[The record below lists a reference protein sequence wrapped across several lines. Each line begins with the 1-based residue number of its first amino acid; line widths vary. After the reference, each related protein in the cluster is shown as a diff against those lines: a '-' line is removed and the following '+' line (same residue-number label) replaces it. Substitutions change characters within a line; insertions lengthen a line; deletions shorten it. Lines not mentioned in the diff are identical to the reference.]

1 MQNIVATAK
10 FVWVFV
16 LLFHLNASQSWGQTT
31 LFNDNFNTNNSATFS
46 TTGAIGTYPNWSVTR
61 SGNDW
66 GARVN
71 SNILE
76 LSNDASATGNSD
88 GWAFG
93 YRDVNALAGWNTILS
108 SNTGTITWEFNMRQI
123 RTDPAGFGSGSYG
136 VAFVLAGTSAT
147 SATAGSGYAVVLG
160 QSGSTDPIRL
170 ASYNNGLQGTLTN
183 IITSNTS
190 GLTDFGTNYLSVR
203 VTYVPST
210 NTWQLF
216 LRNDGT
222 TAFVDPATGTLVSQG
237 TAVNNTYTSTA
248 GMRYIGGYW
257 QGSIAAT
264 QTAFFDN
271 VYLKKTSAEL
281 TPCNYSQDFNSMG
294 TAGTAPPAG
303 WNCFGV
309 LGGDNGSW
317 PSSSII
323 PASGSPSAASSG
335 TLNNTLL
342 VSTGSG
348 VSSNTQA
355 YNFGASGN
363 SDRALGTSPTSGAG
377 NILELTLTNATGAN
391 VSSFNL
397 SYDVRRFTAAT
408 NELPGYWIFV
418 SSNNGSTWTEVS
430 ALRPNSTTVPNT
442 VGVSNFGPTLVTLP
456 AAVANGSPIKIRWVD
471 DNANE
476 TSPDQIIG
484 LDNVVLS
491 YGLTAATLS
500 SALTTSFGTASN
512 GVSFTAT
519 GSNVSGNITVTPQS
533 NFEVSTTSASAGFG
547 TAAIN
552 VANNTTVWLR
562 LSATAPAGT
571 YNNVT
576 AAILS
581 GGGSCSSVNVS
592 TSASGNTVNSTVTFN
607 GNGATGGSMSN
618 QTASSATNLTVNAFT
633 RTGYTFAGWATSA
646 GGSVLYANNA
656 SYPFTANI
664 TLFAVWTPNN
674 LTITHNTQGGSAIS
688 NGSTTTGGSIAAS
701 PGTPTRAGYTFNGW
715 FTASSGGTAIAFPY
729 THNQTANFTLFAQW
743 TANTLTVTFDSQG
756 GSAISN
762 GTTTTG
768 GTVANPG
775 NPTRAGFTFDG
786 WFVAASGGAAITFPY
801 SHGQTAN
808 FTLFAQWTV
817 AGSPTLNGATLGSAL
832 SNVYGSASTGVSF
845 TASGTFLTGNITV
858 TSQTGYEVSTSSGS
872 GYGASVSVAS
882 GTTVW
887 VRFAALQN
895 AGTYND
901 AAAAVLSSAGATPVN
916 VLTSGSGNTVSPRP
930 LSVTAP
936 SIASKIYD
944 GTTTAG
950 AVTVGTLSG
959 FVGTQT
965 VTATGAAANY
975 SSANATTY
983 AGVVITYT
991 LSNGT
996 NGGLAANYSLA
1007 NGSATGVITP
1017 KALSITAPSI
1027 ASKVYDATTTAG
1039 AVTVGTLSGL
1049 VGSETLTVTGAAAN
1063 YSSAN
1068 AGTFAGVVIAY
1079 TLSNGTGLAANYSL
1093 ANGSGTGVIT
1103 PKALTISPA
1112 PTIASKVYNA
1122 TTTAGAVSVGTLSG
1136 LVGSETLTVTGA
1148 AANYLSTN
1156 VGSYAGVVITYT
1168 LINGSG
1174 LAANYSLANGSAT
1187 GVITPKALT
1196 ITAPTI
1202 ASKAYDATTTAG
1214 AVTVGT
1220 LSGFVGIET
1229 VTTTGSAAA
1238 YSSAN
1243 VGTYT
1248 NVTVSYTLANG
1259 TNGGLAANYSLAAG
1273 TATGVITQRALTI
1286 TATDATKEIAQVLS
1300 GGAGSTAFTS
1310 SGLQG
1315 GQTIG
1320 SVTITYGAAA
1330 GSTGQG
1336 ATAGTYAGQATPS
1349 AAIGGTFN
1357 AANYSITYA
1366 AGAIIVTNPNA
1377 MVLATLGTAVCE
1389 NFSGLATSGTSS
1401 TMPTGWAFSE
1411 SGTNANSTYSA
1422 GTGSGTTG
1430 ETYSFGTAADRT
1442 LGGLRSGSLIPTYGA
1457 RIFNNTGSTIST
1469 ITIAY
1474 TGKTWRVG
1482 AASRSDRIDF
1492 QYSSNATSLTTGT
1505 WTDENNLDYANPG
1518 QATGSGSVQHSA
1530 NISYTMQGLSLA
1542 PGASIWI
1549 RWNDADATGSDDGM
1563 GVDDVCI
1570 TPIVPCTAPDL
1581 LVFDTQPS
1589 NVLQDATMSTV
1600 TIRAY
1605 CSATGLT
1612 ATGFNGDITLAASGG
1627 GCGYASQT
1635 VAAVNGIATFGSIV
1649 FTRSAQTGITLTAS
1663 ASGFSNLVSNTFN
1676 VSAPAGSITTVA
1688 QQDFGSIT
1696 SLSYTTAVGGLGVF
1710 NTSNTRGVSGSN
1722 CMAFYYDACL
1732 SGASGNS
1739 STAIFS
1745 QSSGL
1750 TGLSSAKLTFAMA
1763 WGGPQL
1769 AGANC
1774 DATSF
1779 SGTGLDSDDFVRLET
1794 SINGGAYVTTFQLNG
1809 NSNKQYGFSN
1819 SGVSLNHN
1827 ANQTLS
1833 SATEPSAFTIN
1844 LPSGTTS
1851 VNFRFTFKA
1860 NRRNEIIYLDDL
1872 SIQGNPPGAPVALPI
1887 ANAGA
1892 SFNGC
1897 NGGPNQLQ
1905 GSATQTVGTVA
1916 YSWTPTASLNNAN
1929 ISNPQA
1935 TNTTTTTYTLSI
1947 TDADNCSAS
1956 STVTV
1961 SVLNGTAGLWT
1972 GAENAD
1978 WFNCQN
1984 WASGNI
1990 PTSTT
1995 DVTIPDVTNDPDIAN
2010 GTAVCRNLSL
2020 SAAGSVLNMSGS
2032 SSQLSVNGNFSNIGN
2047 FISAGNV
2054 SFTGTISQSITSV
2067 SSFQNLT
2074 IANASGV
2081 VLNSNV
2087 SVNGT
2092 LTLQNGNIAAQS
2104 NVLSITSALTN
2115 AISRPGTGHIIGN
2128 LQRTIA
2134 TGTNSYTY
2142 PIGDASSYSPVV
2154 LNFNSVTAGGNV
2166 TVNSTSSDHPQLSL
2180 SGLEPS
2186 LSVNRFYTVAN
2197 SGLVFTNYS
2206 ATFNFVAGDKD
2217 PGITTANLLVGLYS
2231 AGWAYTATANP
2242 AATSIQATDLTA
2254 FGDFAIAE
2262 CKTPAQFSITG
2273 GGEYC
2278 LGGSGLPVGLADSEN
2293 GVTYELL
2300 RNSISLGV
2308 TAGTGNSLSFGNQ
2321 LDAGTYG
2328 IVAMS
2333 EANASCSS
2341 SMTGNTAI
2349 VIREIVPASVAITTS
2364 AISICVGESV
2374 TFTATLQYGGTIPSY
2389 QWKVNGVNAG
2399 TNSNTF
2405 TSTSLLN
2412 GDSITC
2418 EMTSSETC
2426 PASATVLSNSIQLT
2440 VLSYETPVISIS
2452 PDGGNTICAGNSVVF
2467 NSSIAF
2473 GGGTPQY
2480 NWLLNGVS
2488 QIVHSPSYTATALS
2502 NGNQVQCILT
2512 SDYQCVTSPTASSNT
2527 VTMNVTV
2534 QPAADGGSNMTT
2546 CGTSPYT
2553 FANGASNSNTVSISW
2568 TENGVGSIT
2577 AGVNTLTPTY
2587 TPAAGD
2593 LGTTVTFTLT
2603 GAGLSPCDVVVDN
2616 VQLFIDTLKWYYVD
2630 ADGDGFGDPNSIPT
2644 TGCVAPAGRVN
2655 NNTDCCDASANI
2667 NPMCEWWVDQDGD
2680 GSGSFI
2686 FDSGCLSGVACASS
2700 TWPAQL
2706 IPYYP
2711 QATIN
2716 QGLSYTIDCN
2726 DNSSGIEP
2734 GNGEICGNL
2743 IDDNCNVTIDE
2754 GCSVI
2759 SNDSYTQA
2767 LSINTSNANTYYP
2780 NCATINGSLLD
2791 ADISAE
2797 GNPGNVSSTIG
2808 AGRDSWYRFVAP
2820 STAAQIR
2827 VVPNGFNAVI
2837 ELRTA
2842 AHPVGQVDVENV
2854 NSAVGG
2860 TEIMN
2865 LSGLTVG
2872 QTYFIA
2878 IRNYAATAGGTFTL
2892 CLSPLL
2898 TSGCGTAQAV
2908 GGLNLCNSFKAVW
2921 RGGTSY
2927 TFNFTGAGG
2936 TAPTPFVTTSAT
2948 TTGLVPLSTTSLA
2961 LRNGGVYNVRVDANF
2976 AFTNGIGGADPVI
2989 TLQGTACSRTMAAA
3003 PLMEVMS
3010 SQRCALATL
3019 NRSSW
3024 LRAVTTTSQSNA
3036 CTAVSYNFR
3045 FTRVADCAATAI
3057 PNEVPF
3063 IVSSPNTYL
3072 ALSVAFPNS
3081 AYPLQNIGYWKVETA
3096 PVFGYA
3102 VPVYGPSQT
3111 IKVNNTAASMMLPEV
3126 EQSGVRM
3133 DVSETIATAYPNPG
3147 NGQFVVVSS
3156 ESKSVVTNLNVIDE
3170 LGRKVEGYSI
3180 ISLDG
3185 LRYEVSFPNTL
3196 PNGLYYISWYQN
3208 DTPCSLKWLVIY

>member
-1 MQNIVATAK
+1 MQNIAATAK

-16 LLFHLNASQSWGQTT
+16 LLFHLNATQVCAQ
-31 LFNDNFNTNNSATFS
+31 
-46 TTGAIGTYPNWSVTR
+46 
-61 SGNDW
+61 
-66 GARVN
+66 
-71 SNILE
+71 
-76 LSNDASATGNSD
+76 
-88 GWAFG
+88 
-93 YRDVNALAGWNTILS
+93 
-108 SNTGTITWEFNMRQI
+108 Q
-123 RTDPAGFGSGSYG
+123 
-136 VAFVLAGTSAT
+136 
-147 SATAGSGYAVVLG
+147 
-160 QSGSTDPIRL
+160 
-170 ASYNNGLQGTLTN
+170 
-183 IITSNTS
+183 
-190 GLTDFGTNYLSVR
+190 
-203 VTYVPST
+203 
-210 NTWQLF
+210 
-216 LRNDGT
+216 
-222 TAFVDPATGTLVSQG
+222 
-237 TAVNNTYTSTA
+237 
-248 GMRYIGGYW
+248 
-257 QGSIAAT
+257 SIA
-264 QTAFFDN
+264 
-271 VYLKKTSAEL
+271 
-281 TPCNYSQDFNSMG
+281 
-294 TAGTAPPAG
+294 TAGTAATQNFNGIGSNAAATLPAG
-303 WNCFGV
+303 FK
-309 LGGDNGSW
+309 LGTNW
-317 PSSSII
+317 
-323 PASGSPSAASSG
+323 SSG
-335 TLNNTLL
+335 TTATTQAAGTIGTGILTGASAGGFYNFANGITASSTDRGIGFLTSGSYASPRSIIYAFSNNTG
-342 VSTGSG
+342 STVTSI
-348 VSSNTQA
+348 SLSWN
-355 YNFGASGN
+355 YEKYRS
-363 SDRALGTSPTSGAG
+363 GTSSLAYTFFHGSTS
-377 NILELTLTNATGAN
+377 
-391 VSSFNL
+391 
-397 SYDVRRFTAAT
+397 TAAT
-408 NELPGYWIFV
+408 ANT
-418 SSNNGSTWTEVS
+418 NG
-430 ALRPNSTTVPNT
+430 
-442 VGVSNFGPTLVTLP
+442 
-456 AAVANGSPIKIRWVD
+456 
-471 DNANE
+471 
-476 TSPDQIIG
+476 DQ
-484 LDNVVLS
+484 S
-491 YGLTAATLS
+491 Y
-500 SALTTSFGTASN
+500 ASN
-512 GVSFTAT
+512 
-519 GSNVSGNITVTPQS
+519 
-533 NFEVSTTSASAGFG
+533 
-547 TAAIN
+547 
-552 VANNTTVWLR
+552 ANNTTI
-562 LSATAPAGT
+562 SNPPT
-571 YNNVT
+571 
-576 AAILS
+576 
-581 GGGSCSSVNVS
+581 S
-592 TSASGNTVNSTVTFN
+592 TSKSFTQSGLSIANGATYYLRWTYTGSASTNAQGVGIDDFSITLNTVSANFTVTFN
-607 GNGATGGSMSN
+607 GNGNTGGSMSN
-618 QTASSATNLTVNAFT
+618 QTASIATALSTNAFV
-633 RTGYTFAGWATSA
+633 RTGYTFSGWNTAA
-646 GGSVLYANNA
+646 NGSGTAYSDGA
-656 SYPFTANI
+656 SYPFTADV
-664 TLFAVWTPNN
+664 TLYAQWTANT
-674 LTITHNTQGGSAIS
+674 LTITYNTQGGSAIA
-688 NGSTTTGGSIAAS
+688 NGSTTTGGQIAAS

-715 FTASSGGTAIAFPY
+715 FAAASGGSAISFPY

-743 TANTLTVTFDSQG
+743 TAT
-756 GSAISN
+756 
-762 GTTTTG
+762 
-768 GTVANPG
+768 
-775 NPTRAGFTFDG
+775 
-786 WFVAASGGAAITFPY
+786 AATS
-801 SHGQTAN
+801 
-808 FTLFAQWTV
+808 
-817 AGSPTLNGATLGSAL
+817 LNSATLGSAL
-832 SNVYGSASTGVSF
+832 SNVYGTASAGVSF
-845 TASGTFLTGNITV
+845 TASGTSLTENIMV
-858 TSQTGYEVSTSSGS
+858 TAQSGYEVSSSSGS

-887 VRFAALQN
+887 VRFAAVQN
-895 AGTYND
+895 AGTYD
-901 AAAAVLSSAGATPVN
+901 GAIAAVLSSAGADPIN
-916 VLTSGSGNTVSPRP
+916 VLTSVSGNTVNPKP

-936 SIASKIYD
+936 I
-944 GTTTAG
+944 
-950 AVTVGTLSG
+950 
-959 FVGTQT
+959 
-965 VTATGAAANY
+965 
-975 SSANATTY
+975 
-983 AGVVITYT
+983 
-991 LSNGT
+991 
-996 NGGLAANYSLA
+996 
-1007 NGSATGVITP
+1007 
-1017 KALSITAPSI
+1017 
-1027 ASKVYDATTTAG
+1027 
-1039 AVTVGTLSGL
+1039 
-1049 VGSETLTVTGAAAN
+1049 
-1063 YSSAN
+1063 
-1068 AGTFAGVVIAY
+1068 
-1079 TLSNGTGLAANYSL
+1079 
-1093 ANGSGTGVIT
+1093 
-1103 PKALTISPA
+1103 
-1112 PTIASKVYNA
+1112 
-1122 TTTAGAVSVGTLSG
+1122 
-1136 LVGSETLTVTGA
+1136 
-1148 AANYLSTN
+1148 
-1156 VGSYAGVVITYT
+1156 
-1168 LINGSG
+1168 
-1174 LAANYSLANGSAT
+1174 
-1187 GVITPKALT
+1187 
-1196 ITAPTI
+1196 I

-1229 VTTTGSAAA
+1229 VTATGSAAV

-1286 TATDATKEIAQVLS
+1286 TATDATKEIAQELS

-1349 AAIGGTFN
+1349 AATGGTFN

-1401 TMPTGWAFSE
+1401 TMPTGWTFSE

-1442 LGGLRSGSLIPTYGA
+1442 LGGLRSGTLIPTYGA
-1457 RIFNNTGSTIST
+1457 RIFNNTSSTVSTIA
-1469 ITIAY
+1469 IAY

-1492 QYSSNATSLTTGT
+1492 QYSSNATSLITGT

-1549 RWNDADATGSDDGM
+1549 RWNDVDATGSDDGM

-1600 TIRAY
+1600 TVRAY

-1612 ATGFNGDITLAASGG
+1612 ATGFTGDFTLAASEG

-1649 FTRSAQTGITLTAS
+1649 FARSAQTGITLTAS

-1688 QQDFGSIT
+1688 QQDFGSNT
-1696 SLSYTTAVGGLGVF
+1696 SLSYTTAVGGLGIF
-1710 NTSNTRGVSGSN
+1710 NTSNTRGVSSSN
-1722 CMAFYYDACL
+1722 CMAFYYDGCL
-1732 SGASGNS
+1732 SGANGNS

-1750 TGLSSAKLTFAMA
+1750 TGLSNAKLTFAMA

-1916 YSWTPTASLNNAN
+1916 YSWTPTATLNNAN

-2032 SSQLSVNGNFSNIGN
+2032 SSQLNVSGNFSNIGN

-2067 SSFQNLT
+2067 SSFQNMT

-2087 SVNGT
+2087 SINGT

-2115 AISRPGTGHIIGN
+2115 AIGRPGTGHIIGN

-2186 LSVNRFYTVAN
+2186 LSVNRFYTLGN
-2197 SGLVFTNYS
+2197 SGLVLTNYS

-2217 PGITTANLLVGLYS
+2217 LGITTANLLVGLYS
-2231 AGWAYTATANP
+2231 ASWAYPTTTNP

-2262 CKTPAQFSITG
+2262 CKTPAQYAITG

-2278 LGGSGLPVGLADSEN
+2278 FGGSGLPVGLSDSEN

-2328 IVAMS
+2328 IVGMS

-2341 SMTGNTAI
+2341 SMTSNTAI
-2349 VIREIVPASVAITTS
+2349 VIGEIVTASVAVTTS

-2374 TFTATLQYGGTIPSY
+2374 TFTATPQYGGTIPSY

-2405 TSTSLLN
+2405 TSPSLQN

-2488 QIVHSPSYTATALS
+2488 QSVNSPSYTATALS

-2534 QPAADGGSNMTT
+2534 QPAVDGGSNMTT

-2553 FANGASNSNTVSISW
+2553 FANGASNSSTVSISW
-2568 TENGVGSIT
+2568 TENGAGSIT

-2655 NNTDCCDASANI
+2655 NNTDCCDANANI

-2686 FDSGCLSGVACASS
+2686 FDSGCLSGVSCASS

-2716 QGLSYTIDCN
+2716 QGLPYTIDCN
-2726 DNSSGIEP
+2726 DNSSGIAP
-2734 GNGEICGNL
+2734 SNGEICGNL

-2754 GCSVI
+2754 GCSGI
-2759 SNDSYTQA
+2759 INDGYSFAT
-2767 LSINTSNANTYYP
+2767 LMNVNNTNAYYP
-2780 NCATINGSLLD
+2780 NCQVINGNVLN
-2791 ADISAE
+2791 ADVSAE
-2797 GNPGNVSSTIG
+2797 GNPANVLAG

-2827 VVPNGFNAVI
+2827 VIPNGFNAVI

-2842 AHPVGQVDVENV
+2842 AHPAGQIDVENV

-2865 LSGLTVG
+2865 VAGLTVG

-2921 RGGTSY
+2921 RGATSY
-2927 TFNFTGAGG
+2927 TFNFTGTGG

-2948 TTGLVPLSTTSLA
+2948 TAGLVPLSTTSLA

-3024 LRAVTTTSQSNA
+3024 LRVVTTTGQSNA

-3096 PVFGYA
+3096 PVFSYA
-3102 VPVYGPSQT
+3102 AGVYGPSQT
-3111 IKVNNTAASMMLPEV
+3111 IRVNNTAASMMLPEV
-3126 EQSGVRM
+3126 EQSGMRM

-3196 PNGLYYISWYQN
+3196 TNGLYYISWYQN